1 MTILSSHQVENNNK
15 CNFGAISL
23 TGPSSGILGNCGTIC
38 MGMGTVNKPE
48 GFNKTPEGF
57 AETLNA
63 FTQYVVDNFRGSK

>member
-1 MTILSSHQVENNNK
+1 M
-15 CNFGAISL
+15 